1 MDGRFIEEA
10 RRERGSDAAYSGIG
24 RMQVPEIEI
33 SHADRLSAC
42 RQQIEAA
49 VQKMIFGEQHV
60 EFSPAEIAM
69 AIADIADDYILTI
82 VKRKR
87 ATH

>member
-1 MDGRFIEEA
+1 MESPSI
-10 RRERGSDAAYSGIG
+10 
-24 RMQVPEIEI
+24 QI

-42 RQQIEAA
+42 RQKIEDAVHQI
-49 VQKMIFGEQHV
+49 IFGDGQV

-69 AIADIADDYILTI
+69 AIADIADDYILT
-82 VKRKR
+82 VAKKHS

>member
-1 MDGRFIEEA
+1 
-10 RRERGSDAAYSGIG
+10 
-24 RMQVPEIEI
+24 MQLPAIEI
-33 SHADRLSAC
+33 SHADRLSLC
-42 RQQIEAA
+42 RRQIEEA
-49 VQKMIFGEQHV
+49 VHQMIFGDKQV

-82 VKRKR
+82 AKRHR